1 MKIPKREVVKFVVK
15 SALHRK
21 SAGSQEQLVEM
32 VNRELR
38 KVDAEYSITGKRLRE
53 IVSGMREVV
62 MTVNTRRGRRP
73 DRCPSCGSLLSKRF
87 DRNLRGRN
95 VLIGLRCRRCGYSG
109 HDGRWTPGRYTF
121 AFKRPC
127 RKHNPE

>member
-21 SAGSQEQLVEM
+21 SAGSQEELVGM

-38 KVDAEYSITGKRLRE
+38 KVDAEYSITGKRLRDV
-53 IVSGMREVV
+53 VSGMKEVR
-62 MTVNTRRGRRP
+62 MTVNTRKGKKP
-73 DRCPSCGSLLSKRF
+73 GKCPSCNSVLTKKF
-87 DRNLRGRN
+87 DRNLKGRN
-95 VLIGLRCRRCGYSG
+95 VLSSLHCRRCGYRG

-121 AFKRPC
+121 SLR
-127 RKHNPE
+127 H